1 MTLAFNDTYVNST
14 KLSNNAYITDD
25 WIVEWQFRLFYFL
38 LAKFYIACFI
48 VLCAKAESSVSRDFI
63 LIDSIIARFEG
74 ELQRVLS
81 HLVVSNETSL
91 ILLSRYLDAI
101 QRRETLMIA
110 HAELNEIMCYHRRSI
125 GLTLIR
131 GLLLYTGTSHG
142 AWSLNYVTKLIRKV
156 LP

>member
-1 MTLAFNDTYVNST
+1 MQQYGIIKKHVH
-14 KLSNNAYITDD
+14 YR
-25 WIVEWQFRLFYFL
+25 RLNYRMRIQAVLFSFSKDVLY
-38 LAKFYIACFI
+38 CSS
-48 VLCAKAESSVSRDFI
+48 LCAKAESSISCGFI

-74 ELQRVLS
+74 ELQS
-81 HLVVSNETSL
+81 FFHPIVSNETSL

-101 QRRETLMIA
+101 QRWKTLMIA

-142 AWSLNYVTKLIRKV
+142 CELKRLIMLPSLLGRPYREGA
-156 LP
+156 